1 MKLHKVK
8 YEKYTL
14 YAFLESISIK
24 LLMIE
29 IYVILDCSS
38 HKNHLFPNIDKN
50 SQNSDKRC
58 HTFQNN
64 TLWLYLAIRFLKS
77 YRNEVMLLLQA
88 TLASGMV
95 VHTFVLLIKYHI
107 LLYIIISMAN
117 IFDNMINNI
126 YVYIPT

>member
-14 YAFLESISIK
+14 YAFLESISMK
-24 LLMIE
+24 LLVIE

-38 HKNHLFPNIDKN
+38 HTNNLFPNIVKN

-58 HTFQNN
+58 HTVQKN
-64 TLWLYLAIRFLKS
+64 TLWLYLATRLLKS
-77 YRNEVMLLLQA
+77 CRNEVRLLLQA

-95 VHTFVLLIKYHI
+95 VHI
-107 LLYIIISMAN
+107 LY
-117 IFDNMINNI
+117 F
-126 YVYIPT
+126 